1 MKSYDDFRSEL
12 KSAYPITHWE
22 LKLPIAVNLENFDI
36 DFDKLIKNLDNIM
49 QQLFAKKDQAKE
61 ISKTAFAPWFTDLF
75 TWEFTGVVRFDTMF
89 NQKWE
94 LKLVEVNTK
103 WPDWLLMHDNTYSAL
118 LDRENNRNLDL
129 FVQLFDKEEYI
140 FIMYENAWFIDSH
153 FLEYEKVKS
162 RFEDIIF
169 KDWFAYYQE
178 NKIDVLRFSVSPWR
192 LTEKQIT
199 LLKTAKLKYIN
210 TPDLASMWDKSLLQ
224 WIENETIMR
233 TSILDESI
241 KDVVIQNKNDYVIK
255 QTNKEEWNWDYIW
268 IDLSQSEREELINKN
283 IWKQYLAQEYI
294 KVSPK
299 ITQMYLDWYIKESEV
314 YYDCCPHIFYKNWKM
329 IWCGQILVRYSE
341 NKIVNVLKWWGIWY
355 MRQDKLLYKYYIN
368 NVSNFLF
375 KMIEMR
381 SEYLSK

>member
-1 MKSYDDFRSEL
+1 MKSYDDFRAEL

-49 QQLFAKKDQAKE
+49 QQLFAKKEKAKE

-75 TWEFTGVVRFDTMF
+75 TWEFTGIVRFDTMF

-103 WPDWLLMHDNTYSAL
+103 WLDWLLMHDNTYSAL

-162 RFEDIIF
+162 RWYKVWIWTFEDIIF

-178 NKIDVLRFSVSPWR
+178 NKIDVLRFSISPWR
-192 LTEKQIT
+192 LTENQIS
-199 LLKTAKLKYIN
+199 LLKSVKLKYIN

-224 WIENETIMR
+224 WVENEMIMK

-241 KDVVIQNKNDYVIK
+241 KDVIIQNKNNYVIK
-255 QTNKEEWNWDYIW
+255 PTNRDEWNWVYIW
-268 IDLSQSEREELINKN
+268 IDLSQSEREDLINKN

-299 ITQMYLDWYIKESEV
+299 TTQMYLDWDIKESEV

-329 IWCGQILVRYSE
+329 IWCGQILVRYSW

-355 MRQDKLLYKYYIN
+355 MKQD
-368 NVSNFLF
+368 
-375 KMIEMR
+375 
-381 SEYLSK
+381 